1 MILRN
6 GRLGVKNVN
15 HKKDSRVMRISARL
29 SNRNYPDKKEL
40 ELHVMNAHM
49 NFKPFKCKI
58 CNTPFTKSSSL
69 EYHIGVK
76 HLGFTAE
83 LAKANRKLARA
94 HEAYEVLASVGYF
107 KATNPNK
114 INLGGKGG
122 KKGRPKGGIAGALL
136 DENVASMP
144 QKEAT
149 SDIKVKEDP
158 LDTSA

>member
-1 MILRN
+1 
-6 GRLGVKNVN
+6 
-15 HKKDSRVMRISARL
+15 
-29 SNRNYPDKKEL
+29 
-40 ELHVMNAHM
+40 MNAHM

-83 LAKANRKLARA
+83 LAKANRKMARA

-107 KATNPNK
+107 KATKHSPSK

-122 KKGRPKGGIAGALL
+122 RRGRPKGGIDETLL
-136 DENVASMP
+136 DKNAISMP
-144 QKEAT
+144 DNDAGDARLGEEKSYR
-149 SDIKVKEDP
+149 SDIKVED
-158 LDTSA
+158 DTL